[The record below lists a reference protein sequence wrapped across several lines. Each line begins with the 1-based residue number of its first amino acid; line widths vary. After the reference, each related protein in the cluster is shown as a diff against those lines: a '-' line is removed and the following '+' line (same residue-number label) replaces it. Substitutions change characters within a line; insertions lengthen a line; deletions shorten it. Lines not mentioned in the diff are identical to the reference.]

1 MGNEKLTH
9 DDYTVA
15 WICPLEIEQIAALEM
30 LDEEHPKLPQLAND
44 HNVYT
49 LGSVQGHNVV
59 VAGLPTTGNCSAA
72 TVVAQMRNTFP
83 HLRFGLLVGI
93 GGGVPTKTDAGPIRL
108 GHIVVSKPVGQHSGA
123 VQYDHGKA
131 EAGEFVRTGFLAP
144 PPTVLLNAAS
154 ALQVHRRRVS
164 DDPLIAHLNRINVS
178 KRGLRAYKRPSS
190 DQDQLYEPDY
200 IHLDKGKSCK
210 KCGCEASKRVNRDV
224 ENSDD
229 ESACEEDDDWLVV
242 HRGTIASG
250 EAVMRNGS
258 QRDALAGIDKILCFE
273 MEAAGALNDFP
284 CMIVRGISDYSDS
297 HKNDK
302 WHGYAAAVAAAYA
315 RELFRHMPV
324 EQVKQCKIVEA
335 DIQEMVETSRQGA
348 KHSIDSRIRNWLR
361 PADASVNYN
370 TASGLCHPGT
380 GAWFLK
386 SPVYKKFLQAP
397 HGRLW
402 LRGIPGSGK
411 TVLASTIVKELRCAD
426 EGPES
431 AIIYFFF
438 SFSDDSKQRLE
449 HLVRSL
455 IFQLSGLHKAGR
467 ARLTSHF
474 EKHNDGYEQPPT
486 ESLVELLDQMIC
498 DFRSVTIVLD
508 ALDESNGTQSILQ
521 WITSRNRCKFLL
533 TGRPERDIEEA
544 LTQWLPSN
552 CAITLENEPMDDDIK
567 AYVHHKLE
575 TEKNLSRW
583 KSIHNLISD
592 TLVEKAGGMF
602 RWVYCQLEE
611 LSGCL
616 DKPAVRL
623 MLQTLPLDLNHT
635 YDRILQNIPRSR
647 VPNAIKLLQFLAF
660 SNRPMSLRELVDAIA
675 TDPNSSI
682 LFDVEDR
689 LAPPDAIIGYCSSLV
704 RLIGQAVKYKQA
716 RSASASALPCA
727 SSIGLASASDA
738 RSELHLEAGS
748 DAETETEYRYE
759 PQLELAHFSVKEY
772 LLLHRNATP
781 YQECFQTPAANAMIA
796 STCLAYL
803 WTLQKPHL
811 SKLMDATHE
820 TGRREIQTKF
830 PLTDFATRHWLDHA
844 RVASENQEKLFFWT
858 SKIFVDK
865 PFMTFWL
872 RFYNPALQWA
882 QEELPRYDEDP
893 APPLYH
899 ASLGGLDRSVRLLL
913 ERGAAIDAGSRS
925 GASALQIAAHEG
937 NVELVEILIGCGA
950 NVNARNR
957 RFRATASGSY
967 VTALQAASNNG
978 HVRTVQIL
986 LDHGSDINAGSHEIY
1001 FRSGTALRTASA
1013 NGHLKVVQLLLDHGA
1028 DVNIDDHGF
1037 ALHAA
1042 LSNAHTEVSLLL
1054 LERGADI
1061 LACND
1066 DYRTA
1071 LAAAVYGGDLAI
1083 VKLLLERGAH
1093 NTRWGLK
1100 HAVEGAVSG
1109 DRFDLLETLL
1119 LHYSERDRKNGV
1131 LNDALKCASPN
1142 SDGRI
1147 IRILLETGAD
1157 EIHYKNDFLS
1167 EACHQGSAATVELLL
1182 DFGAKFDRHFDCLN
1196 EKQNRR
1202 LIPSLVASQGDQLEI
1217 AKLLVARDAKSN
1229 SSDLYNATALK
1240 YACAIGRHEI
1250 VEYLL
1255 ENDADFRKPCDY
1267 LNLPLEIACR
1277 NGTLEVINM
1286 LLKYGAKV
1294 DACDSGALTAAC
1306 EVGHIGIAQLL
1317 LAQGADVNGRRKSK
1331 TPIQAACSGGHLE
1344 LVELLRDRG
1353 ADVNARGGKL
1363 GTALCSAASIN
1374 NAEMAWML
1382 LERGA
1387 DPNLGDKRFGSALQ
1401 AACSRWHWHENSD
1414 LVQLLLDNGADV
1426 NVRGGIYGNALCA
1439 AVYNRHVESVHMLL
1453 GRGARI
1459 DMRGGKYG
1467 NALQIAI
1474 EKGLRDIRK
1483 SLLKGGW
1490 KIVIHKR
1497 PFWRRRCA
1505 LSDWHPSIQR
1515 ERLLHPLENDWSSS
1529 VLSDYSWSSASS
1541 GTTRTSSLDRRHY
1554 GHEPYLRGISSIRS
1568 SSDSP
1573 GMDLEWFH
1581 HL

>member
-83 HLRFGLLVGI
+83 YLRFGLLVGI

-229 ESACEEDDDWLVV
+229 ESACEEDDNWLVV

-250 EAVMRNGS
+250 ETVMRNGS

-455 IFQLSGLHKAGR
+455 IFQLSSLHKAGR

-583 KSIHNLISD
+583 KSMHNLISD

-716 RSASASALPCA
+716 RSASASALP
-727 SSIGLASASDA
+727 
-738 RSELHLEAGS
+738 
-748 DAETETEYRYE
+748 
-759 PQLELAHFSVKEY
+759 
-772 LLLHRNATP
+772 
-781 YQECFQTPAANAMIA
+781 
-796 STCLAYL
+796 
-803 WTLQKPHL
+803 W
-811 SKLMDATHE
+811 
-820 TGRREIQTKF
+820 
-830 PLTDFATRHWLDHA
+830 
-844 RVASENQEKLFFWT
+844 
-858 SKIFVDK
+858 
-865 PFMTFWL
+865 
-872 RFYNPALQWA
+872 
-882 QEELPRYDEDP
+882 
-893 APPLYH
+893 
-899 ASLGGLDRSVRLLL
+899 
-913 ERGAAIDAGSRS
+913 
-925 GASALQIAAHEG
+925 
-937 NVELVEILIGCGA
+937 
-950 NVNARNR
+950 
-957 RFRATASGSY
+957 
-967 VTALQAASNNG
+967 
-978 HVRTVQIL
+978 
-986 LDHGSDINAGSHEIY
+986 
-1001 FRSGTALRTASA
+1001 TALRTASA

-1028 DVNIDDHGF
+1028 DVNIDSHGF

-1066 DYRTA
+1066 DYWTA

-1100 HAVEGAVSG
+1100 RAVEGAVSG

-1131 LNDALKCASPN
+1131 LNDALIRVSPN

-1157 EIHYKNDFLS
+1157 DIHYKNDFLS

-1344 LVELLRDRG
+1344 LVELLLDRG

-1515 ERLLHPLENDWSSS
+1515 ERLLHPLESDWSSS

>member
-1 MGNEKLTH
+1 MGDKKLTH

-30 LDEEHPKLPQLAND
+30 LDTEHPKLSQSAND

-49 LGSVQGHNVV
+49 LGSVKGHNVV
-59 VAGLPTTGNCSAA
+59 VAGLPTAGNCSAA

-93 GGGVPTKTDAGPIRL
+93 GGGVPTKTDAGLIRL
-108 GHIVVSKPVGQHSGA
+108 GHVVVSKPVGQHSGA

-144 PPTVLLNAAS
+144 PPTVLLNAA
-154 ALQVHRRRVS
+154 
-164 DDPLIAHLNRINVS
+164 N
-178 KRGLRAYKRPSS
+178 
-190 DQDQLYEPDY
+190 Y
-200 IHLDKGKSCK
+200 IHLDKDKSCK

-224 ENSDD
+224 EDSDD
-229 ESACEEDDDWLVV
+229 DSACEEDDDWLVV

-250 EAVMRNGS
+250 EAVMRNGV
-258 QRDALAGIDKILCFE
+258 QRDALAGVDKILCFE

-284 CMIVRGISDYSDS
+284 CLVVRGISDYSDS

-315 RELFRHMPV
+315 RELFHHMPV
-324 EQVKQCKIVEA
+324 EQVKQCKIAEA
-335 DIQEMVETSRQGA
+335 VIREMVETSRQA
-348 KHSIDSRIRNWLR
+348 AEHTIDSRIRNWLR
-361 PADASVNYN
+361 PADASINYV

-411 TVLASTIVKELRCAD
+411 TVLASTIIKELRCAD
-426 EGPES
+426 EGPDA

-474 EKHNDGYEQPPT
+474 KKHNDGYEQPPT

-498 DFRSVTIVLD
+498 DLRGVTIVLD

-552 CAITLENEPMDDDIK
+552 CAITLENEPVDDDIK
-567 AYVHHKLE
+567 AYVHHKLG
-575 TEKNLSRW
+575 TEK
-583 KSIHNLISD
+583 KSEPLEIHAQLD
-592 TLVEKAGGMF
+592 LGHTCREGG
-602 RWVYCQLEE
+602 RNLEE

-616 DKPAVRL
+616 DKAAVRL

-660 SNRPMSLRELVDAIA
+660 SNRPMTLRELVDAIA

-704 RLIGQAVKYKQA
+704 RLTGQTVDYKQVG
-716 RSASASALPCA
+716 SASASALPYA
-727 SSIGLASASDA
+727 SSIEPAPASEA
-738 RSELHLEAGS
+738 RSELHLKAGS
-748 DAETETEYRYE
+748 DAESETEYGYE

-772 LLLHRNATP
+772 LLLHRNETP
-781 YQECFQTPAANAMIA
+781 YQEYFQIPAANATIA

-811 SKLMDATHE
+811 TKLMDATHGME
-820 TGRREIQTKF
+820 KHEIRTKF

-844 RVASENQEKLFFWT
+844 RLAGENQEKLFFWT

-865 PFMTFWL
+865 PFMEFWL
-872 RFYNPALQWA
+872 QFYNPALGMGQRLSYA
-882 QEELPRYDEDP
+882 KATAP
-893 APPLYH
+893 ALYY
-899 ASLGGLDRSVRLLL
+899 ASLGGLDRSIRLLL
-913 ERGAAIDAGSRS
+913 DR
-925 GASALQIAAHEG
+925 AL
-937 NVELVEILIGCGA
+937 
-950 NVNARNR
+950 
-957 RFRATASGSY
+957 T
-967 VTALQAASNNG
+967 AASNNG
-978 HVRTVQIL
+978 HVRTVQVL
-986 LDHGSDINAGSHEIY
+986 LEHGSDINAGLSTMVCPVN
-1001 FRSGTALRTASA
+1001 FSGTALRAASA
-1013 NGHLKVVQLLLDHGA
+1013 NGHLGVVQLLLGHGA
-1028 DVNIDDHGF
+1028 DVNIDRHGF

-1042 LSNAHTEVSLLL
+1042 LSGAYTEVSLLL
-1054 LERGADI
+1054 LKRGADTC
-1061 LACND
+1061 AYD
-1066 DYRTA
+1066 DNYGTA
-1071 LAAAVYGGDLAI
+1071 LHAAVLGDDLTI

-1093 NTRWGLK
+1093 NTEWGL
-1100 HAVEGAVSG
+1100 HGAVEAAVMN
-1109 DRFDLLETLL
+1109 DRYDMLETLL
-1119 LHYSERDRKNGV
+1119 LHFSERDRENDV
-1131 LNDALKCASPN
+1131 LNRALRFTGPET
-1142 SDGRI
+1142 DGRI
-1147 IRILLETGAD
+1147 IRILLEMGAD
-1157 EIHYKNDFLS
+1157 NIHRKNKLLA
-1167 EACHQGSAATVELLL
+1167 EACHRGYVAKVKLLL
-1182 DFGAKFDRHFDCLN
+1182 DFGAKFDRHFNCLTGT
-1196 EKQNRR
+1196 KNRR
-1202 LIPSLVASQGDQLEI
+1202 FNPLRHFYVASQGAQFEI

-1255 ENDADFRKPCDY
+1255 ESGADVPKPCDY
-1267 LNLPLEIACR
+1267 LSLPLDIACR
-1277 NGTLEVINM
+1277 NGALEVIEM
-1286 LLKYGAKV
+1286 LLAYGAKAN
-1294 DACDSGALTAAC
+1294 ACDSGALTAAC
-1306 EVGHIGIAQLL
+1306 KGGHIEVAQLL
-1317 LAQGADVNGRRKSK
+1317 LAQGADVVGRRNRE
-1331 TPIQAACSGGHLE
+1331 TPIQAACSEGHLE
-1344 LVELLRDRG
+1344 LVKLLLANGADHNAAGGSSGSALSNACLSGNTALVNLLLDRGVDPNAMDSLYGSALQRLCATASYINLEIVRLLLDRG
-1353 ADVNARGGKL
+1353 ADVDTRGGKFRA
-1363 GTALCSAASIN
+1363 ALCDAALYDN
-1374 NAEMAWML
+1374 VEVVRML
-1382 LERGA
+1382 LQRGA
-1387 DPNLGDKRFGSALQ
+1387 DPNLRDKRFGGALQ
-1401 AACSRWHWHENSD
+1401 AACYFRHGNFN
-1414 LVQLLLDNGADV
+1414 LVQLLLDNGTDV
-1426 NVRGGIYGNALCA
+1426 NVRGGRYGNALCA
-1439 AVYNRHVESVHMLL
+1439 AVYNGHVESAHMLL
-1453 GRGARI
+1453 DRGAHI

-1474 EKGLRDIRK
+1474 KKHLDDIRK
-1483 SLLKGGW
+1483 RLLKRGW
-1490 KIVIHKR
+1490 RIVIQKR
-1497 PFWRRRCA
+1497 PFWMRRCA
-1505 LSDWHPSIQR
+1505 LSNWHPSIQR
-1515 ERLLHPLENDWSSS
+1515 KESLHPLDGDFSRSNSSGGY
-1529 VLSDYSWSSASS
+1529 LSSNESCFSASS
-1541 GTTRTSSLDRRHY
+1541 GTTRT
-1554 GHEPYLRGISSIRS
+1554 
-1568 SSDSP
+1568 
-1573 GMDLEWFH
+1573 
-1581 HL
+1581 